1 MTSRDR
7 RTAVLQSSTYNGID
21 FVEIA
26 NPEQTTLNVH
36 FLNSVELIGTLTG
49 QPTILG
55 GETIPSVAV
64 LPIADT
70 DWSFDDG
77 HVVLTLRV
85 ASPGDF
91 STYTLTIPSPLLD
104 RFFDHVLF
112 SFKAGCPSDLDC
124 EPVVPPCPPPAA
136 DVPPINYLAK
146 DFLSFRQA
154 LLDFS
159 ALRYPRWQ
167 ERSEA
172 DFGVMFLE
180 ALSALAD
187 DLSYTQDRIAAEATL
202 ATATQRRSVVRHARL
217 VDYEPTPAV
226 SSSVMLRFDVADG
239 VATIPDGVAVTA
251 PGPGGEAIAFETGN
265 GLRTRLLS
273 PALGGVPANA
283 LWNAGKIVPYWFD
296 DSERCLQAGA
306 TEMCVL
312 GRGFD
317 FQPGQWLLIE
327 TAAASTADPPLRQIV
342 QLLDAGDA
350 AGAWAEEECDELF
363 PSPVTAD
370 GPPWLTCPVS
380 PPASMAPTAVTRI
393 RWRAQDQLTADRDLT
408 RTVLAGNI
416 APATQGRTVQETF
429 VIGPPAQGDTAPGTI
444 VRAGARPV
452 TAPGVSGNP
461 APMHLYTL
469 ANAPVACLPQPTLDL
484 SGAALPEIV
493 LLQDDPAAGPTP
505 WNWFRRLL
513 DAGEF
518 DLAFTLDAARYASI
532 ARNSDNSVQYDYDG
546 DAGDTIRFGDGTF
559 GIDPDAGARFT
570 AVYRFGAGAAGNVAA
585 DAISRLDAATLAT
598 GRYLAVSNPLPAA
611 GGKDAQTL
619 QSVQRLAPSAFRA
632 QQFRAVIAADYK
644 QAAETLPWVQ
654 RAGTVFRWTG
664 SWLTV
669 FTTPDPLGS
678 EQVTVAER
686 TQLIA
691 LLNRYRMAG
700 YESYVPDPQYVS
712 LDLAIDVC
720 ATADAFAADVKEAI
734 IAALAPPGFFA
745 PNDFSFGQ
753 PLERSRLE
761 AAIQAV
767 PGVAGVLC
775 IRVRVRGRA
784 AGLAEMGDIVG
795 VGTNQIV
802 RCDNDPSRPENG
814 ALAVTVGGGR

>member
-1 MTSRDR
+1 MASRDR
-7 RTAVLQSSTYNGID
+7 RTAVLQSDAYNGID

-26 NPEQTTLNVH
+26 NQQQTALNVH
-36 FLNSVELIGTLTG
+36 FLNAVDFVGTLTG
-49 QPTILG
+49 QPTIAG
-55 GETIPSVAV
+55 GTTIPTVAV

-70 DWSFDDG
+70 DWGFDDG

-85 ASPGDF
+85 AAPGDF
-91 STYTLTIPSPLLD
+91 STYTLTIPSPVLD
-104 RFFDHVLF
+104 RFFDHVAF

-124 EPVVPPCPPPAA
+124 EPVVPPCPPPAG

-159 ALRYPRWQ
+159 ALRYPHWQ

-202 ATATQRRSVVRHARL
+202 ATATQRRSIVRHARL

-226 SSSVMLRFDVADG
+226 SASVMLRFDVAPG
-239 VATIPDGVAVTA
+239 VATIPDGVAVIA
-251 PGPGGEAIAFETGN
+251 PGPDGEAIVFETGS
-265 GLRTRLLS
+265 GLRTRLLGS
-273 PALGGVPANA
+273 ALSSVPANA
-283 LWNAGKIVPYWFD
+283 LWNAGRVAPYWFD
-296 DSERCLQAGA
+296 DSERCLRAGA
-306 TEMCVL
+306 TEMYIL
-312 GRGFD
+312 GRGLA

-327 TAAASTADPPLRQIV
+327 TAAASAADPPLRQIV

-350 AGAWAEEECDELF
+350 AGSWAVEECDDLF
-363 PSPVTAD
+363 LSPVTAD
-370 GPPWLTCPVS
+370 GPPWLTCPAS
-380 PPASMAPTAVTRI
+380 PPAAMAPTAVTRI
-393 RWRAQDQLTADRDLT
+393 RWRAQDQLAADRDLT

-416 APATQGRTVQETF
+416 APATQGRTVQDAF
-429 VIGPPAQGDTAPGTI
+429 VVGPPAPGDAEPGTI
-444 VRAGARPV
+444 VRTGARPV
-452 TAPGVSGNP
+452 TAPGVSGSP
-461 APMHLYTL
+461 PPTHLYTL
-469 ANAPVACLPQPTLDL
+469 ANAPVAWLPQLTLDP
-484 SGAALPEIV
+484 SGAPLPEI
-493 LLQDDPAAGPTP
+493 LLQQQNPAADPTP
-505 WNWFRRLL
+505 WSWFRRLL

-518 DLAFTLDAARYASI
+518 DFAFTLDAARYTQI
-532 ARNSDNSVQYDYDG
+532 ARNSDNSVQYEYDG
-546 DAGDTIRFGDGTF
+546 DAGDTLRFGDGTF
-559 GIDPDAGARFT
+559 GIDPDGGTRFA
-570 AVYRFGAGAAGNVAA
+570 AVYRVGAGAAGNVAA
-585 DAISRLDAATLAT
+585 DAISQLDPATLAT
-598 GRYLAVSNPLPAA
+598 GRYVAVSNPLPAS
-611 GGKDAQTL
+611 GGQDAQTL

-632 QQFRAVIAADYK
+632 QQFRAVIAGDYK

-678 EQVTVAER
+678 AQVTVAQR
-686 TQLIA
+686 IQLIG

-700 YESYVPDPQYVS
+700 YESYVPDPEYVS

-720 ATADAFAADVKEAI
+720 ATDDAFAADVKEAI
-734 IAALAPPGFFA
+734 VAVLAPPGFFA
-745 PNDFSFGQ
+745 PDNFSFGE

-775 IRVRVRGRA
+775 IRVRVRGRS
-784 AGLAEMGDIVG
+784 AGLVEMGDTVAVG
-795 VGTNQIV
+795 AYQIV
-802 RCDNDPSRPENG
+802 RCDNDPSRAENG